1 MPVDTSGLN
10 ERALIL
16 LKTLVERY
24 IADGQPVGSR
34 ALSKYS
40 GLDLSPASIRNVM
53 ADLEEMGFIAS
64 PHTSAGRVPTARGYR
79 FFVDTLLTIKPLDTV
94 EISQLEGQLHAESTQ
109 KLVVSASQLLS
120 DLTHFAGVVMTPRRS
135 AGFRHIEFL
144 RLSDTRILLI
154 LVTPEGDVQNRILLT
169 EKRYTPSELVEAAN
183 ILNQHYAGLTF
194 EEIRHRIRE
203 ELKQLTA
210 NMTRLMT
217 AALEAGSQA
226 ASESSEEVVISGE
239 SNLLDSQDLSSN
251 MVNLRKLFELFDRRT
266 GLLQLLEISNR
277 AQGVQIFIGG
287 EAGVAPLDECSVI
300 TAPYEVDGRIV
311 GTVGV
316 IGPTRMAYERVIPI
330 VDITAKLLSSLLTQR

>member
-1 MPVDTSGLN
+1 MVDPMVLN
-10 ERALIL
+10 ERAQIL

-24 IADGQPVGSR
+24 IVEGQPVGSR
-34 ALSKYS
+34 ALSRYS

-53 ADLEEMGFIAS
+53 ADLEEMGFITS

-79 FFVDTLLTIKPLDTV
+79 FFVDTLLTIRQLDRV
-94 EISQLEGQLHAESTQ
+94 EIHQLEAQLHTESRQ
-109 KLVVSASQLLS
+109 KLVASASQLLS
-120 DLTHFAGVVMTPRRS
+120 ELTHLAGVVVTPRRS

-144 RLSDTRILLI
+144 KLSETRILLI
-154 LVTPEGDVQNRILLT
+154 IVTPEGDVQNRILIT
-169 EKRYTPSELVEAAN
+169 KTPYTPSELAEAAN

-194 EEIRHRIRE
+194 DEIRRRIQA
-203 ELKQLTA
+203 ELRQLTED
-210 NMTRLMT
+210 MTRLMT

-226 ASESSEEVVISGE
+226 ASESADEVVISGE

-251 MVNLRKLFELFDRRT
+251 MGNLRKLFELFERKT
-266 GLLQLLEISNR
+266 GLLQLLDLSSR

-287 EAGVAPLDECSVI
+287 ESGVEPLDECSVI
-300 TAPYEVDGRIV
+300 TAPYEVDGQVV

-330 VDITAKLLSSLLTQR
+330 VDITAKLLSSALTQR